1 MHLAYLDDSDTKGKN
16 LKLQVVAGVL
26 IEDKNFKTIEI
37 SMRKIRADLIPPEKI
52 GEFKEFHACELYG
65 GHGVFETIAQEKRF
79 EAISRLLNLLR
90 FEDLSVV
97 YGAVDIQKE
106 KREIYGS
113 ADPLDIAFRI
123 CMKEA
128 YEWVRDRS
136 LRYDLEKEQ
145 DKAIQTWLEEL
156 VILIVDDCDGKQRN
170 MLQTSFRTL
179 RHPLP
184 SINDQL
190 ISERLPH
197 FHDDMFFGDSRYS
210 IGLQLADLCSY
221 FIARHLEGDA
231 EISHFY
237 DMIEPHIVYGQLY
250 PDQQTFSRP
259 QPNLKAF
266 GELLALGALGSIEE
280 PGAPKIQSGDED
292 DTSVQSEGSDG
303 SNGSG
308 EASEYVDTEG

>member
-1 MHLAYLDDSDTKGKN
+1 MHLAYLDDSDTKGKG

-26 IEDKNFKTIEI
+26 IEDKNFKTIEM

-65 GHGVFETIAQEKRF
+65 GHGVFATIAQEKRF

-106 KREIYGS
+106 KREICGS

-123 CMKEA
+123 CMKEV

-136 LRYDLEKEQ
+136 LRYDFEKEQ
-145 DKAIQTWLEEL
+145 DKAVQTWLEEL

-184 SINDQL
+184 SVVERPV
-190 ISERLPH
+190 SERLPH

-231 EISHFY
+231 QIEHFY

-259 QPNLKAF
+259 QPQLKAF
-266 GELLALGALGSIEE
+266 SELLALGALGSIEE
-280 PGAPKIQSGDED
+280 PRVPEIQSGNGD
-292 DTSVQSEGSDG
+292 DTAGQSEGSEGGD
-303 SNGSG
+303 GSG
-308 EASEYVDTEG
+308 ESSDCTKAEG